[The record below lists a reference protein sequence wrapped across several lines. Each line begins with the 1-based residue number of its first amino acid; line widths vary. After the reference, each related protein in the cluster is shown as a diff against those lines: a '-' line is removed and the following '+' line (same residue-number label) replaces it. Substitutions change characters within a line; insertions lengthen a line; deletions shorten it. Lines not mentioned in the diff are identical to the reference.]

1 MTNRKESLRGELDG
15 MSKNQIQ
22 DLFRS
27 KKRAI
32 STINSES
39 SELRIER
46 KNNVHIVRTLRTA
59 YGKSISS
66 NKERMELLKDFRK
79 KRDEIRNLKQKR
91 DEINA
96 CVPPPSDI
104 LFEWLSNTYS
114 KLTTID
120 NDLTGIDM
128 LNRELGSFSRFFE
141 LQAAIRKK
149 KISEDNHKKYVEEIN
164 EIKIISKKLDS
175 QKEETEN
182 TVSEMVQGLEIEEN
196 SVNRKEIRQISNR
209 ISKIDKNL
217 ERLDKQRKEEKDELR
232 IIESY
237 KNKKN
242 SNSRILKI
250 SELKNLASSG
260 GSLSTHEMDAILDSG
275 RLSKLNIEENKK
287 DIYAQVKNRK
297 NKKKKRKLGV
307 SRVGG
312 RRGSLASKR
321 DD

>member
-182 TVSEMVQGLEIEEN
+182 TVSEMVQDLEIEEN
-196 SVNRKEIRQISNR
+196 SINRKEIRQISNR

-242 SNSRILKI
+242 SNSRILKM

-275 RLSKLNIEENKK
+275 GLSKLNIEENKK
-287 DIYAQVKNRK
+287 DISAQVKNRK
-297 NKKKKRKLGV
+297 NKKKGRKLGV

>member
-149 KISEDNHKKYVEEIN
+149 KISEKNHIKYINEIN

-237 KNKKN
+237 KNKKK
-242 SNSRILKI
+242 SNSRILEI

-260 GSLSTHEMDAILDSG
+260 GSLSTHEMGAILDSG
-275 RLSKLNIEENKK
+275 GFSKLNIEENKK
-287 DIYAQVKNRK
+287 DISAQVNNRK

>member
-182 TVSEMVQGLEIEEN
+182 TVSEMVQDLEIEEN
-196 SVNRKEIRQISNR
+196 SINRKEIRQISNR

-242 SNSRILKI
+242 SNSRILKM

-275 RLSKLNIEENKK
+275 GLSKLNIEENKK
-287 DIYAQVKNRK
+287 DISAQVKNRK